1 MANEIVVSQ
10 SFEEKMKARIKESI
24 GELIT
29 DKELSELV
37 HRSVDE
43 IFFKP
48 TKIKDGFN
56 YKEGPSLLNGL
67 IKERLT
73 PQVEKEIKQ
82 YINSHPKEVIKA
94 IKEVVTLGI
103 GKALLEALHLQFQN
117 ALFDLQHNIEN
128 TIVNR

>member
-43 IFFKP
+43 VFFKP

-67 IKERLT
+67 IKELLT
-73 PQVEKEIKQ
+73 PRVDKAITQ
-82 YINSHPKEVIKA
+82 YIKEHPKEVNKA
-94 IKEVVTLGI
+94 IKETLSLGL
-103 GKALLEALHLQFQN
+103 GTATMHALNSQFQN
-117 ALFDLQHNIEN
+117 EMFRFQSDIEN
-128 TIVNR
+128 RLAQR